1 MNKRYTRR
9 FSLSCVVAA
18 ILLTACISSSPP
30 STEAPANIT
39 DEPAETQEGRAI
51 VLGEISDDPSET
63 IEAFQPFAD
72 YLASQLADQGIT
84 EGRVKVVS
92 SSEEMV
98 AALESGEIDL
108 YFDSVYPA
116 TIVSDA
122 SGARPILRRWK
133 DGVEEYHSVIFTTP
147 DSGIESLEDLNG
159 HMIAFE
165 EDVSTAG
172 FMLPLAYL
180 IEHGLNP
187 VEKGSPE
194 DEVGLDEVGYVF
206 SGDDANSADW
216 VFSGLVSAAATNNIY
231 IAEDVPAESAD
242 NLVVLGETEPLPR
255 HVAVASPTID
265 EELLTAITEALMG
278 ADKNADGQA
287 ALEAFEDT
295 TRLDAFPEGIDQA
308 LARMR
313 ELLEIIRSA
322 QEETP

>member
-1 MNKRYTRR
+1 MNIRHTRL
-9 FSLSCVVAA
+9 FIMSCVVTAT
-18 ILLTACISSSPP
+18 LLTACTPSSPS

-39 DEPAETQEGRAI
+39 DEPAATQEGRAI

-63 IEAFQPFAD
+63 IEAFQPLAD
-72 YLASQLADQGIT
+72 YLAAQLADQGIT
-84 EGRVKVVS
+84 EGRVKVVA

-122 SGARPILRRWK
+122 SGATPILRRWK
-133 DGVEEYHSVIFTTP
+133 DGVEEYHSVIFTTA

-159 HMIAFE
+159 HIIAFE

-180 IEHGLNP
+180 IEHGLKP
-187 VEKGSPE
+187 VEKSSPE
-194 DEVGLDEVGYVF
+194 DEVGPDEVGYVF

-231 IAEDVPAESAD
+231 IAEDVPEDAAEG
-242 NLVVLGETEPLPR
+242 LVILGETEALPR

-265 EELLTAITEALMG
+265 EDLLAAITEALMG
-278 ADKNADGQA
+278 ADKNPDGQA
-287 ALEAFEDT
+287 ALVAFEDT

-308 LARMR
+308 LVHMR